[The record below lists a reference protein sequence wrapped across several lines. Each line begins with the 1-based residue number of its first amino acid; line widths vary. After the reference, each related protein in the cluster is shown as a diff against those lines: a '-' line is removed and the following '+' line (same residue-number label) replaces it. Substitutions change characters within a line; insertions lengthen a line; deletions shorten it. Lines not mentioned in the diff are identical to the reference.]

1 MSSQRSLVLN
11 LTRSTEYALRMLGET
26 NMYYRELKQDLV
38 EVRRAL
44 RTKNPMELRSR
55 ISELIC
61 GASYYITRTPHDSWL
76 VLPVIESA
84 RNLSPARR

>member
-26 NMYYRELKQDLV
+26 NMYYRELKQDLGD
-38 EVRRAL
+38 VRRAL
-44 RTKNPMELRSR
+44 RSKNPMELRSR
-55 ISELIC
+55 IAELIC
-61 GASYYITRTPHDSWL
+61 GASYYITRIPHDTWL
-76 VLPVIESA
+76 VLPVIEAA